1 MARGRNIEKQ
11 RPIIVKKVFAQA
23 SNSRPGGTWKVAY
36 ADFVTAMMAFFLLLW
51 LLSATEDTER
61 EALAEY
67 FTPTLI
73 QMRDHSAG
81 AEGIFGGD
89 TILSDEDYR
98 NLAGQI
104 GLRSLNM
111 PQNNINAD
119 DSRSGDP
126 KQQDREQFDNVKQ
139 RIEERL
145 KGDENLK
152 ELYHNIRFTE
162 TREGLRIELIDEAD
176 FSMFALATDTLLP
189 RARELLRE
197 VARAIEP
204 APNPLMIRG
213 HTDALPFSSGKTMNN
228 WMLSTA
234 RAEATRKELQ
244 KNGIAPDA
252 FFRIEGV
259 SDREPYTPDDI
270 YDPRN
275 RRISI
280 TLGWR
285 TPPNSD

>member
-1 MARGRNIEKQ
+1 MARGKNIAKP
-11 RPIIVKKVFAQA
+11 RPIIVKKVMAQA
-23 SNSRPGGTWKVAY
+23 GNPRPGGTWKVAY

-81 AEGIFGGD
+81 ADGMFGGN

-98 NLAGQI
+98 NLARQVGQ
-104 GLRSLNM
+104 RSLDM
-111 PQNNINAD
+111 PQNNGNAD

-126 KQQDREQFDNVKQ
+126 KQQDREQFEDIKQ

-145 KGDENLK
+145 RKDENLRQ
-152 ELYHNIRFTE
+152 LYSNIRFTE

-189 RARELLRE
+189 RARDLLRE

-213 HTDALPFSSGKTMNN
+213 HTDALPFASGKTMNN

-259 SDREPYTPDDI
+259 SDREPYTPEDI

-285 TPPNSD
+285 TPANSD